1 MTKEMRVAINEQRA
15 KLKKVVMLQ
24 TFATEEDS
32 IRAYN
37 LAIKSYL
44 SGMYVAFKLSL
55 KELENEGVKGE

>member
-1 MTKEMRVAINEQRA
+1 MKLEMRKAIAEQRA
-15 KLKKVVMLQ
+15 KLKQVITLQ

-44 SGMYVAFKLSL
+44 SGLRIAFTLAL
-55 KELENEGVKGE
+55 KELETDGLKGE